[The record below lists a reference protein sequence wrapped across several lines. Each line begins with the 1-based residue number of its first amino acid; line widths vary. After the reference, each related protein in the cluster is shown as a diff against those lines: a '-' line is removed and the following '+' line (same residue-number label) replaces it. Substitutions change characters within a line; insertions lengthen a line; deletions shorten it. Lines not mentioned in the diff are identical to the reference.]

1 MGFDPT
7 FDEVAGNPR
16 PVGIECSQCL
26 RRVLFDAKATLNLQ
40 RGDRRRMS
48 EARLRCARCG
58 SRAYSAQLFQTHA
71 QATTFMK
78 GYR

>member
-1 MGFDPT
+1 MGFGPT
-7 FDEVAGNPR
+7 FDEVAANPR
-16 PVGIECSQCL
+16 PVGIECGQCL
-26 RRVLFDAKATLNLQ
+26 RRVLFDAKLILRPRQ
-40 RGDRRRMS
+40 GDRRRMS
-48 EARLRCARCG
+48 EARLRCSRCG